1 MADEFDDWND
11 WPSVLASSDDDRFT
25 PLAFNPTPESLQ
37 VAPASGV
44 EQFLNQDWRVPSS
57 EKTQKEVEKY
67 KKYLKKDPCENAAN
81 YEDYL
86 RNRRAAKPRT
96 KKSEDLS
103 QERWEAI
110 CQSKGDVGFKRAP
123 SGKTP
128 AYMLDDTYADYV
140 ARMKKNKKTPMAQVA
155 YDAARLD
162 YAQQSGAKYPRV
174 LEAEA
179 RKQAAA
185 AAVAA
190 RPNPILSR
198 IDGVWTI
205 DERSGLINSS
215 SGTSFLPMNLGQ
227 YHQYKKFI
235 DAANEDYEGLDFF
248 IDLQSENVK
257 VRQSGADGSF
267 EEADDDIYGDFF
279 DI

>member
-1 MADEFDDWND
+1 
-11 WPSVLASSDDDRFT
+11 
-25 PLAFNPTPESLQ
+25 
-37 VAPASGV
+37 
-44 EQFLNQDWRVPSS
+44 LNQDWRVPSS
-57 EKTQKEVEKY
+57 DKTKKEAQKF
-67 KKYLKKDPCENAAN
+67 KKYFKKDPCENAA
-81 YEDYL
+81 DYAAYI
-86 RNRRAAKPRT
+86 RNRRAARPKT
-96 KKSEDLS
+96 KTSKDLL

-155 YDAARLD
+155 YDAARLA

-198 IDGVWTI
+198 RDGVWTI

-215 SGTSFLPMNLGQ
+215 NGTSFLPMNPFQ
-227 YHQYKKFI
+227 QNQYKKFI
-235 DAANEDYEGLDFF
+235 DVANDDYEGLDFF
-248 IDLQSENVK
+248 IDLQSENVM
-257 VRQSGADGSF
+257 VRESGADGSF
-267 EEADDDIYGDFF
+267 EEADDEIYGDFF
-279 DI
+279 